1 MLMSNHETSSHDVT
15 SMDDIAAID
24 KEIETLLSELVE
36 TCGDDGEVC
45 SPFLFAEDQI
55 TAKTVDN
62 VFDALQ
68 DRIGLDNDQGHLIV
82 VVDSSGG
89 DIDAAY
95 NLALLFQRY
104 SPKRLTYIVPR
115 WAKSAA
121 TLLVC
126 GGNSVMMTP
135 VAELG
140 PLDPQITQMNP
151 LEERLESFSPL
162 HIESTLELIQ
172 KEFAQ
177 GHTALAE
184 GLLQRLQFP
193 ITLGGFKQSLEI
205 GKQYANNLLSSR
217 MLKGKEASARQ
228 IATRLVQDYANH
240 GFCINIDE
248 ARSLGLTV
256 DELSHSQFRIVWRIY
271 KLVRRKT
278 ELQTAQ
284 YKQDM
289 TEQLKR
295 LPPALLDEL
304 LPEIARPETS
314 PDTQGGDDES

>member
-1 MLMSNHETSSHDVT
+1 MG
-15 SMDDIAAID
+15 DIAAIS
-24 KEIETLLSELVE
+24 KEIETLLGELAE
-36 TCGDDGEVC
+36 ACGDDGETC
-45 SPFLFAEDQI
+45 FPFLFAEDQI

-68 DRIGLDNDQGHLIV
+68 DLIGLDNDQGCLIV

-104 SPKRLTYIVPR
+104 GSKRLTYIVPR

-126 GGNSVMMTP
+126 SGNSVMMTP

-162 HIESTLELIQ
+162 HIESTLELIR

-217 MLKGKEASARQ
+217 MLKDDEASARR
-228 IATRLVQDYANH
+228 IATQLV
-240 GFCINIDE
+240 
-248 ARSLGLTV
+248 
-256 DELSHSQFRIVWRIY
+256 
-271 KLVRRKT
+271 
-278 ELQTAQ
+278 
-284 YKQDM
+284 
-289 TEQLKR
+289 
-295 LPPALLDEL
+295 
-304 LPEIARPETS
+304 
-314 PDTQGGDDES
+314 